1 VACACRRLRATRAE
15 DGEASGLKLFE
26 TGGYVPRIFFVDD
39 DGESLLDVKGP
50 NAQYPLF
57 FASPGQMAKG
67 MEQALELFTPGDKGE
82 L

>member
-1 VACACRRLRATRAE
+1 
-15 DGEASGLKLFE
+15 
-26 TGGYVPRIFFVDD
+26 VPRIFFVDD

-57 FASPGQMAKG
+57 FASPGQMAEG
-67 MEQALELFTPGDKGE
+67 MEQALELFTPGDKSE